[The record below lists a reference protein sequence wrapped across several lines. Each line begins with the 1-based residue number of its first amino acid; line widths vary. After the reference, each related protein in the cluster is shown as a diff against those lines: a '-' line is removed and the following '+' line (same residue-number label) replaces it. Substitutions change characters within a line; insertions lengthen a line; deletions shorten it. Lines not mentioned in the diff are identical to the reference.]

1 VAQILATVADSDSFG
16 DAGCIARGLAR
27 SASRPI
33 RMSSGSIRV
42 DTVPQNTGS
51 SPPIGSREDSGPT
64 PMPPGFRKLE
74 GYRALPALVAALRA
88 HDALLDRSNGKLDTA
103 QDAA

>member
-1 VAQILATVADSDSFG
+1 
-16 DAGCIARGLAR
+16 
-27 SASRPI
+27 
-33 RMSSGSIRV
+33 
-42 DTVPQNTGS
+42 
-51 SPPIGSREDSGPT
+51 
-64 PMPPGFRKLE
+64 MPPGFRKLE